1 MLAITQVNFGDLAQV
16 WRRNYDVY
24 IRLWRT
30 EMMAPLFEPVFTVIG
45 FGWGVGSLVASKVMG
60 VPYLTFVGAGILA
73 FTALLRAIFECTYG
87 SYFRMV
93 YQSTFDAILCTPV
106 QVESLALAE
115 IVWGASKS
123 LLDGIFVLL
132 VLTVF
137 GAIHSLFGLLI
148 PIVLTL
154 GALWVAALSLA
165 VTARIHDINQYN
177 FYLAFVFSY
186 LWVSGAYFPLDRL
199 PLFAQALAWVVPV
212 TAAVDATRDLM
223 IGHLSWKLLGEGL
236 YLLIAFLV
244 TAEFAL
250 RWLRRRMV
258 S

>member
-1 MLAITQVNFGDLAQV
+1 MFALAHVNLGDLGYV

-30 EMMAPLFEPVFTVIG
+30 EVIAPLFEPVFTVIG

-73 FTALLRAIFECTYG
+73 FTALMRALFECSYG

-93 YQSTFDAILCTPV
+93 YQSTFDAVLCTPV

-115 IVWGASKS
+115 IAWGASKAIF
-123 LLDGIFVLL
+123 DGIFVIV
-132 VLTVF
+132 VLALF
-137 GAIHSLFGLLI
+137 GAIISPLGLLI
-148 PIVLTL
+148 PLVLTL

-165 VTARIHDINQYN
+165 VTARIRDINHYN

-199 PLFAQALAWVVPV
+199 PHFAQLIAWLVPV
-212 TAAVDATRDLM
+212 TSAVDITRSLM
-223 IGHLSWKLLGEGL
+223 IGHVGWKLLLEVL
-236 YLLIAFLV
+236 YLIVAFVV
-244 TAEFAL
+244 TSEVAL
-250 RWLRRRMV
+250 RWMRRRLA

>member
-1 MLAITQVNFGDLAQV
+1 MFALAHVNFGDLGYV

-30 EMMAPLFEPVFTVIG
+30 EVIAPLFEPVFTVIG

-73 FTALLRAIFECTYG
+73 FTALMRALFECSYG

-93 YQSTFDAILCTPV
+93 YQSTFDAVLCTPV

-115 IVWGASKS
+115 IAWGASKAIF
-123 LLDGIFVLL
+123 DGIFVIV
-132 VLTVF
+132 VLALF
-137 GAIHSLFGLLI
+137 GAIISPLGLLI
-148 PIVLTL
+148 PLVLTL

-165 VTARIHDINQYN
+165 VTARIRDINHYN

-186 LWVSGAYFPLDRL
+186 LWISGAYFPIDRL
-199 PLFAQALAWVVPV
+199 PHFAQLIAWLVPV
-212 TAAVDATRDLM
+212 TSAVDITRSLM
-223 IGHLSWKLLGEGL
+223 IGHVGWNLLLEVL
-236 YLLIAFLV
+236 YLIVAFVV
-244 TAEFAL
+244 TSEVAL
-250 RWLRRRMV
+250 RWMRRRLA